1 MTDRPNDM
9 TPADVLL
16 LGDLKEALIA
26 ARPVPAGISDLAALT
41 FAWRTVDE
49 ELALLSFDSTE
60 SLMAVRSDTTVRTLS
75 YELED
80 MTIDLQ
86 INLSARTLIGQVDPE
101 GEGTATLIHRD
112 GVFDTPIEDLGTF
125 GFDDLPAG
133 PIAIRVTLGDR
144 VVRTEWFL
152 V

>member
-9 TPADVLL
+9 TAADALL

-26 ARPVPAGISDLAALT
+26 ARPVPAGIGDLAAMT

-80 MTIDLQ
+80 LTIDLQ
-86 INLSARTLIGQVDPE
+86 VHVTERTLIGQIDPE
-101 GEGTATLIHRD
+101 AEGTATLIHRD
-112 GVFDTPIEDLGTF
+112 GVLDTPIEDLGTF
-125 GFDDLPAG
+125 GFDNLPAG